1 MRIRR
6 GPRFVVAL
14 AVLAAAASATSR
26 GSWPWARLSDVP
38 TARPIMVTNP
48 FRIVS
53 DTLQRGETVGALLA
67 RHGVNGLDLSRLG
80 EGLRFDPR
88 RLRAGLVFAVR
99 RDATTDEATQIE
111 VRPDDA
117 QRLRFIRT
125 SGGWT
130 GEAVPIRWTTD
141 TIRVAAGIESSLYDA
156 LDREVREATLDRAE
170 RLRMAYDLAEVNAWS
185 VDFSRDIQTGD
196 RFAAVVERLVSED
209 GEVRFGRI
217 LASELEV
224 SGRRLLAFRHS
235 TGGGK
240 SSFYDQEG
248 KALKRA
254 FLAAPLE
261 FRHISSGISRARFHP
276 VLGRVRKHD
285 GIDYAASTGTPVR
298 ASGNGRVLRAG
309 WAGGYGNL
317 VELQH
322 SNGITTRYAHLRN
335 IAPGLRRGM
344 VVQQGQL
351 IGRVG
356 STGLSSGPHLHYEF
370 RVGGVPRDPRS
381 MKFAA
386 GEPLARSQMAA
397 FEAERDR
404 LLELLGR
411 GRSVA
416 DPGVLAD

>member
-1 MRIRR
+1 MRVRR
-6 GPRFVVAL
+6 GPRFVLAL
-14 AVLAAAASATSR
+14 AVLVVAGVSMSR
-26 GSWPWARLSDVP
+26 GAWPWAPLSRVP
-38 TARPIMVTNP
+38 TASPIVVTNP
-48 FRIVS
+48 FRIVR
-53 DTLQRGETVGALLA
+53 DTLHRGETVGTLLA
-67 RHGVNGLDLSRLG
+67 RHGVNGLDLSTLG
-80 EGLRFDPR
+80 EALRFDPR
-88 RLRAGLVFAVR
+88 RLRAGLVFMVR
-99 RDATTDEATQIE
+99 RDARTDEAMQIE
-111 VRPDDA
+111 VRPEDA
-117 QRLRFIRT
+117 QRLRFVRT
-125 SGGWT
+125 RGGWT

-141 TIRVAAGIESSLYDA
+141 TIRVAAGIENSLYDA

-185 VDFSRDIQTGD
+185 VDFSRDIQPGD

-217 LASELEV
+217 LASELVV
-224 SGRRLLAFRHS
+224 SGRRLLAFRHHA
-235 TGGGK
+235 GGGT
-240 SSFYDQEG
+240 SAFYGQDG

-285 GIDYAASTGTPVR
+285 GIDYAANTGTPVR
-298 ASGNGRVLRAG
+298 AAGNGRVLRAG
-309 WAGGYGNL
+309 WAGGYGNM

-322 SNGITTRYAHLRN
+322 SNGITTRYAHLSR

-351 IGRVG
+351 IGKVG
-356 STGLSSGPHLHYEF
+356 STGLSTGPHLHYEF

-381 MKFAA
+381 MKFEA
-386 GEPLARSQMAA
+386 GEPLGRSEMPA
-397 FEAERDR
+397 FEVARDR